1 MGLLLVVLA
10 ILGALI
16 YKESYRASAVS
27 TQVGIVAPDGMPDSE
42 PKLQVWLDAAREE
55 GLLARSVRL
64 SELPVKIFG
73 NDLNSR
79 FRVLI
84 LPDQILEESNGALL
98 GRLQE
103 YVKNG
108 GMLLVCFDAWTREG
122 SGRGAV
128 LSDLVGVN
136 YGLYGSMGDDARANG
151 VVLGSQDD
159 FSLLKIPP
167 GKAMPFPEDAA
178 GQLALTTYMYGFA
191 IYPHFV
197 TRGEYSGKALLSSP
211 DGSLILGEK
220 DSGRGK
226 VMFVNLPLGYLKGRT
241 DGLML
246 HSVLHRLALHAGL
259 PVLSPSPEG
268 TGGLV
273 FNLHVDANTSLP
285 AFEEMDKRGLFSQGP
300 FSFHFTVG
308 PDAHRKGDR
317 AGMDLDHN
325 PRMQQWIRRFVAR
338 GDGIGNHG
346 GWIHDYFGDHV
357 GDADKR
363 PEMVELLERNDES
376 LRRVAGRPIREYS
389 APLGNQPEWVTEW
402 IEKRGVEAYYFTGNS
417 GMAPTRSYRNGM
429 LRTKKIWS
437 FPILNYGSIASFEE
451 ASEIDLP
458 HPEMTKWLI
467 DISDYV
473 AQDATVR
480 TFYSHPPGFFK
491 YSDSIQHWFDH
502 TKELLA
508 QGRFRWY
515 TMEGMAEF
523 LNRREL
529 VNWQEDDADGE
540 AHFSAS
546 QPVTLKKMTWV
557 LPKSRYGKPEAT
569 IGNIE
574 VRGRDDA
581 WEVIAGDEKELK
593 FNASIK
599 NAK

>member
-1 MGLLLVVLA
+1 MGLLLIALA

-16 YKESYRASAVS
+16 YKASYPAGAVS
-27 TQVGIVAPDGMPDSE
+27 AQVGIVAPDGMPDSE
-42 PKLQVWLDAAREE
+42 PRLQVWLDAAREE
-55 GLLARSVRL
+55 GLLARSMHL
-64 SELPVKIFG
+64 SELAVKVFG

-108 GMLLVCFDAWTREG
+108 GVLLVCFDAWTRTG
-122 SGRGAV
+122 LGGRAV

-136 YGLYGSMGDDARANG
+136 YGLYGSMGDEARTNS
-151 VVLGSQDD
+151 VVLGSHND
-159 FSLLKIPP
+159 FSLLEIPP
-167 GKAMPFPEDAA
+167 GKAMPFPESAT

-191 IYPHFV
+191 NYPHFETEGV
-197 TRGEYSGKALLSSP
+197 YSGRALLTSDS
-211 DGSLILGEK
+211 GSLIVGEK

-246 HSVLHRLALHAGL
+246 HSVLHRLAVLAGL
-259 PVLSPSPEG
+259 PLLSPSPEG
-268 TGGLV
+268 IGGLV
-273 FNLHVDANTSLP
+273 FNVHVDANTSLP
-285 AFEEMDKRGLFSQGP
+285 VFDEMDRRGLFSQGP
-300 FSFHFTVG
+300 FSFHFTDG
-308 PDAHRKGDR
+308 PDAYKKGDR

-346 GWIHDYFGDHV
+346 GWIHNYFGDHV

-363 PEMVELLERNDES
+363 PEMIELLEKNDAS
-376 LRRVAGRPIREYS
+376 LRRVVGRPIREYS
-389 APLGNQPEWVTEW
+389 APIGNQPEWVTEW

-417 GMAPTRSYRNGM
+417 GMAPTRSYRDGI

-437 FPILNYGSIASFEE
+437 FPILSYGPIASFED
-451 ASEIDLP
+451 ASEREMP
-458 HPEMTKWLI
+458 HPEVTKWLL
-467 DISDYV
+467 DMSDYV
-473 AQDATVR
+473 AKDATVR
-480 TFYSHPPGFFK
+480 TFYSHPPGFLK
-491 YSDSIQHWFDH
+491 YFDSIQQWFDH
-502 TKELLA
+502 TQKLSV

-515 TMEGMAEF
+515 TMEGIAEF
-523 LNRREL
+523 LNQREL
-529 VNWQEDDADGE
+529 VSWQEEDGKTA

-557 LPKSRYGKPEAT
+557 LPKSNYGKPEVT
-569 IGNIE
+569 SGNAQ
-574 VRGRDDA
+574 VKDRDDA
-581 WEVIAGDEKELK
+581 WQVIAGDEKELK
-593 FNASIK
+593 FDASMK